1 MYHLKWSCCDEH
13 RNDVHAFIIHEQN
26 GTEQKISIYIFGA
39 RALTH
44 TRSIAHALSVTIS
57 DDISSRNFSVL
68 YHRCFEADLKSQ
80 AINRISIIIVLY
92 GKTHTLIVNAIQ
104 FASFHLVKKR
114 NLSNNSV
121 QEEKKLIER
130 RQASTTI
137 TQQSHIRC
145 GISFNRFVIT
155 GYTHTQQKKEKKKS
169 ERFLS
174 RKSDADM
181 SLAQTD
187 QCTMKCHI
195 FPMVSSNICVFCY
208 GPNWMVCISVFCSS
222 RFLLIGP
229 KEWPILSRKQE
240 STSWYHDKFS
250 LATHMFGRCR

>member
-1 MYHLKWSCCDEH
+1 MTYQVGIFPFCIIGVLKQIWNHKPSIGYLSLLFCMAKH
-13 RNDVHAFIIHEQN
+13 THAHSLSMPYNSLPFISWKKE
-26 GTEQKISIYIFGA
+26 ISQTTA
-39 RALTH
+39 CR
-44 TRSIAHALSVTIS
+44 
-57 DDISSRNFSVL
+57 
-68 YHRCFEADLKSQ
+68 
-80 AINRISIIIVLY
+80 
-92 GKTHTLIVNAIQ
+92 
-104 FASFHLVKKR
+104 KKK
-114 NLSNNSV
+114 N
-121 QEEKKLIER
+121 LIER